1 MSGIRWEPGVPRILV
16 DCRYTR
22 IGRHDGI
29 SRFTAGIV
37 TELGRLHPIV
47 MLISDERQ
55 LTMLPELPWVLGP
68 SPTSALEP
76 LISLRTLNALE
87 PDIVFSPMQT
97 IGGIGRRFTLVT
109 TVHDLIYYS
118 HPKPP
123 SDLPGFVRLAWRL
136 YHTTYA
142 FQRWLL
148 RGSDAHATV
157 SETTARLM
165 AEHRMAARPVQVV
178 LNGVAHPETPPRR
191 TPPHTR
197 DILYAGSYMPY
208 KNVEALATALHHL
221 PGWRLRLLS
230 AASAETM
237 RSLSALAPAGAL
249 DFMGG
254 ASDAEYAAALEQAR
268 VFATASREEGFG
280 LPVAE
285 ALAAGTPVA
294 ISDIPIFHE
303 VAGEH
308 AEYFDPE
315 DPADIARAIER
326 LEDDELWLE
335 RSVAGERWS
344 RRYDWASSAA
354 VLLDFLLGVA
364 SSGTGSPR

>member
-1 MSGIRWEPGVPRILV
+1 MSAIGWAPGATRILV

-37 TELGRLHPIV
+37 TELGRLHPVV

-55 LTMLPELPWVLGP
+55 LEMLPELPWVLGP

-76 LISLRTLNALE
+76 LISLRALNALE

-97 IGGIGRRFTLVT
+97 IGGLGRRFRLVT

-118 HPKPP
+118 HPRPP
-123 SDLPGFVRLAWRL
+123 RDLPWFVRLAWRI
-136 YHTTYA
+136 YHTTTI

-148 RGSDAHATV
+148 RGSDAHVTV

-165 AEHRMAARPVQVV
+165 AEHRMTARPVRVV
-178 LNGVAHPETPPRR
+178 LNGVEHPAEPPRR
-191 TPPHTR
+191 TPPESR

-208 KNVEALATALHHL
+208 KNVEALARALHHL

-230 AASAETM
+230 AASEDTRRALT
-237 RSLSALAPAGAL
+237 SLAPEGTL

-254 ASDAEYAAALEQAR
+254 ASDAEYAAALASAR

-285 ALAAGTPVA
+285 ALAAGTPIA

-303 VAGEH
+303 VAGAY
-308 AEYFDPE
+308 AEYFAPE

-326 LEDDELWLE
+326 LADDELWST
-335 RSVAGERWS
+335 RSVEGERWS
-344 RRYDWASSAA
+344 RRYDWSVSAA
-354 VLLDFLLGVA
+354 GLLEFLLAG
-364 SSGTGSPR
+364 STGTGSSR